1 MAIIQASD
9 LVKSYENPDDSS
21 KYFNAV
27 DGISLSINRG
37 EVYGILGPN
46 GAGKTTTLE
55 MLEGLKDID
64 GGTAFINSINVQ
76 DHPYQV
82 KQIIGV
88 QLQANEY
95 FDKMTLSE
103 LLDLFSALYSL
114 VSFCLLLSITVGG
127 FLSDGFNWLF
137 DVLFDNELIIG
148 TWSMALPGVR
158 GALWLASIFM
168 LLASGLAW
176 ISLRSPQKK
185 VK

>member
-1 MAIIQASD
+1 MSIIQASD

-76 DHPYQV
+76 D
-82 KQIIGV
+82 
-88 QLQANEY
+88 NFTE
-95 FDKMTLSE
+95 DM
-103 LLDLFSALYSL
+103 DD
-114 VSFCLLLSITVGG
+114 
-127 FLSDGFNWLF
+127 FLID
-137 DVLFDNELIIG
+137 
-148 TWSMALPGVR
+148 
-158 GALWLASIFM
+158 
-168 LLASGLAW
+168 
-176 ISLRSPQKK
+176 
-185 VK
+185 